1 MEFGLHFIVRTTLGL
16 LPVVFAPFCLALE
29 VWTSTSSIRKIF
41 LSGLTES
48 IRFRGLPFSCEFP
61 TPAYLSLLI

>member
-1 MEFGLHFIVRTTLGL
+1 MEFELRIIMRKTLGL

-29 VWTSTSSIRKIF
+29 VETSSIRRIF
-41 LSGLTES
+41 LSGLAES
-48 IRFRGLPFSCEFP
+48 IRCRGLPFSREFP